1 MDTADQLGGLLT
13 LQLLGFSKIVLFQEM
28 GGSAFHYFLL
38 PVICADE
45 NHGRCLP
52 ADCMLLF

>member
-1 MDTADQLGGLLT
+1 METGNAIGGLLT
-13 LQLLGFSKIVLFQEM
+13 LQLGFSKLVLFQEM

-45 NHGRCLP
+45 NHGQCLP